1 MSTIQPLASAFG
13 PTDFTAADLDP
24 TTMDTET
31 MTLLVMSRRA
41 AISQDYLNTL
51 FTQTQGGNDQI
62 KEMNAHIAG
71 LLTEKTSPSKNTA
84 GTYFN
89 ALYDPFYNKEGISRV
104 KSDYYTDRTGYEAK
118 QYCCYNFN
126 DLQNI
131 ANGTTPGYSADQKA
145 AAQWL
150 INNKPVW
157 TIADNAYW
165 ASGGDTLKDD
175 AVTLNDK
182 QSFMTTAAAT
192 APISL
197 SAEEKAAIDNR
208 VRDTQANIES
218 LNNLQQIMMIKL
230 QKAGATVNE
239 SYDMMSACL
248 KKTDDSRSSIIQKM

>member
-1 MSTIQPLASAFG
+1 MATIPPLASAFG
-13 PTDFTAADLDP
+13 PTNFTAADLDP
-24 TTMDTET
+24 NTMDTET

-41 AISQDYLNTL
+41 AISQDYLNVI

-62 KEMNAHIAG
+62 KEMNAHISG

-89 ALYDPFYNKEGISRV
+89 ALYDHFPANAGNP
-104 KSDYYTDRTGYEAK
+104 GYEAR
-118 QYCCYNFN
+118 QVGYHFSE
-126 DLQNI
+126 LQGI
-131 ANGTTPGYSADQKA
+131 SNGTSTRPDYNGNQKA
-145 AAQWL
+145 AAQWF

-157 TIADNAYW
+157 DRA
-165 ASGGDTLKDD
+165 DD
-175 AVTLNDK
+175 AFWHDGHKDGYVSLNDK
-182 QSFMTTAAAT
+182 NAFMNTAAAS

-248 KKTDDSRSSIIQKM
+248 KKIDDSRSSIIQKM